1 MASLILNG
9 STSGSITISS
19 PSVSGV
25 NVLSL
30 PANTGTVLTT
40 ASTFGGTGPAFAAY
54 ASAAQTVTLATATKV
69 AIDTELFDTASC
81 FDTSTYR
88 FTPNVAGY
96 YQVNITLRGFV
107 ATTFTVL
114 SGQIFK
120 NGSVFNRL
128 TNLNTT
134 FSVGAASQLS
144 GSDIIYLNGTTDYI
158 EFYGILGGTGT
169 ATISYNPTSTNT
181 SLFSACLVR
190 AE

>member
-1 MASLILNG
+1 MAKLILNG
-9 STSGSITISS
+9 ATSGSISIES
-19 PSVSGV
+19 PAVSGTTT
-25 NVLSL
+25 LTL
-30 PANTGTVLTT
+30 PTQSGTVLTT

-96 YQVNITLRGFV
+96 YQVNITIRGFV
-107 ATTFTVL
+107 ATAFTTL
-114 SGQIFK
+114 QGQIFK

-128 TNLNTT
+128 ISLSTT
-134 FSVGAASQLS
+134 FSLGQASQLS
-144 GSDIIYLNGTTDYI
+144 ASDIIYLNGTTDYI
-158 EFYGILGGTGT
+158 EFYGQLNGTGT